1 MDKAN
6 RAAQFLPFD
15 ALNGLQEELRK
26 REEIH
31 SRIEK
36 KELNEEKTNLISST
50 LFRLEKDNVVE
61 VTFFYFGH
69 YVTVTDKVENKNAAY
84 GFLTING
91 NKIYFD
97 DIYDIKI
104 VADNG

>member
-15 ALNGLQEELRK
+15 ALNGLQSELRK
-26 REEIH
+26 REELH

-36 KELNEEKTNLISST
+36 IELTEETLNEISKV
-50 LFRLEKDNVVE
+50 LQRVE
-61 VTFFYFGH
+61 RDSVIDVTFFYLGH
-69 YVTVTDKVENKNAAY
+69 YVSLVATVENKNVAY
-84 GFLTING
+84 GYLTVND

-97 DIYDIKI
+97 DIYSVKI
-104 VADNG
+104 LEN

>member
-36 KELNEEKTNLISST
+36 KELPEETLNEISKTLS
-50 LFRLEKDNVVE
+50 KVE
-61 VTFFYFGH
+61 RDSVIDVTFFYFGH
-69 YVTVTDKVENKNAAY
+69 YVSLIATVENKNTTF
-84 GFLTING
+84 GFLTVND

-97 DIYDIKI
+97 DIYSIK
-104 VADNG
+104 VVKP

>member
-31 SRIEK
+31 SRVEKIEIP
-36 KELNEEKTNLISST
+36 EEKLAEISST
-50 LFRLEKDNVVE
+50 LFKVEKDCLAE
-61 VTFFYFGH
+61 ITFYYCGH
-69 YVTVTDKVENKNAAY
+69 YVTVKDRVENKNTAY
-84 GFLTING
+84 GFLVVNG
-91 NKIYFD
+91 SKIYFD

-104 VADNG
+104 LEPAI